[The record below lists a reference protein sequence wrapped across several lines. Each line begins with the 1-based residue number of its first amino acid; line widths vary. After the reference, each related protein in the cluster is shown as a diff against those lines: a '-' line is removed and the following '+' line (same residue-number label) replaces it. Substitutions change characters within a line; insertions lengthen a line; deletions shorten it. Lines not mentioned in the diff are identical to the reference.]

1 MILRKKMIKNRLL
14 IINNNF
20 KAEDQQKVEE
30 ADLTEGNQQQKIKG
44 KMLAQMKKFR
54 KQATILKKI

>member
-1 MILRKKMIKNRLL
+1 MIKNQLL

-44 KMLAQMKKFR
+44 KMLAQMKKLR

>member
-44 KMLAQMKKFR
+44 KMLAQMKKLR